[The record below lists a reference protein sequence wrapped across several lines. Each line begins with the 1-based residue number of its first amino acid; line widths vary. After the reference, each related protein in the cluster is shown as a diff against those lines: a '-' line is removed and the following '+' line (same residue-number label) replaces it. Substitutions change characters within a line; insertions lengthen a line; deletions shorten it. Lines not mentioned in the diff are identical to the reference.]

1 MNINKNKNIFN
12 SIVYKNVQYIYNLYI
27 LRFFLYFAQN
37 KILD

>member
-27 LRFFLYFAQN
+27 LRFFYILH
-37 KILD
+37 KIKF